1 MRYTSAEETR
11 PVPWVLKLGPSRSSL
26 ATIWRRTGGRQALLV
41 RAVAEVTDERRRSLQ
56 YSGLQQPYRRVSS
69 VTAVDST
76 SLLSLRPAQLW
87 NRCVQ
92 L

>member
-1 MRYTSAEETR
+1 MRYILQPSAEEDSLF
-11 PVPWVLKLGPSRSSL
+11 VCGSSRSSL
-26 ATIWRRTGGRQALLV
+26 AIWRRTGGRQALLV
-41 RAVAEVTDERRRSLQ
+41 RAAAEVTDERRRSLQ

>member
-1 MRYTSAEETR
+1 MRYIYNPRQKKTPSSS
-11 PVPWVLKLGPSRSSL
+11 VGPRARL
-26 ATIWRRTGGRQALLV
+26 WQHIWRRTGGRQALLV
-41 RAVAEVTDERRRSLQ
+41 RAAAAITDERRRSLQ

-87 NRCVQ
+87 TRCVQ